1 MNSLRTTLKE
11 QRGFVESPVLLFSLF
26 LSLVFI
32 YLVTD
37 IYGYIETKQKLKRAL
52 SETLT
57 IVKAENGYDDSTRIV
72 FDRIAAKL
80 ALPTATITVS
90 GTPKTVQRGDLIELK
105 ANTEYV
111 VKGLK
116 PLDYQLTVPIDISVS
131 GLAHTKIR

>member
-1 MNSLRTTLKE
+1 MRTTLKG
-11 QRGFVESPVLLFSLF
+11 QSGFVESPVLLFSLF

-32 YLVTD
+32 YLITD
-37 IYGYIETKQKLKRAL
+37 IYGYIATKQNLKRAL

-57 IVKAENGYDDSTRIV
+57 IVKAENGYDNSTRII
-72 FDRIAAKL
+72 FDGIAAKL
-80 ALPTATITVS
+80 GLKTGAITVS
-90 GTPKTVQRGDLIELK
+90 GTPKTVQRGDLVELN

-116 PLDYQLTVPIDISVS
+116 PLDHELTVPIEITVS